1 MPYEMFLYG
10 RLVYVLDGEMGPPT
24 LNNWTRLVGGKPWIV
39 AGGAQ
44 PLVKEKL
51 QVLPP

>member
-24 LNNWTRLVGGKPWIV
+24 LNNWMRLEFGKPLIV
-39 AGGAQ
+39 AGGAE
-44 PLVKEKL
+44 PFAKEKL
-51 QVLPP
+51 QVLPA